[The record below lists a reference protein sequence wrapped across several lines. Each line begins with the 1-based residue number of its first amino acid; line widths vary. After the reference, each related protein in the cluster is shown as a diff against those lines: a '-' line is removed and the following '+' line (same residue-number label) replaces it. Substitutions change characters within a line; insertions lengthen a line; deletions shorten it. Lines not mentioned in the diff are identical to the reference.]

1 MLEFNAIKR
10 VPLRKEYCVE
20 EIVPRVRARTYFVQ
34 DTNSVLSVFIMWLT
48 TVLVNK
54 VSFFLFFL
62 SLFPLSLSFSL
73 SFNTFI
79 KESEDRR
86 LINKLFLNIYPL

>member
-54 VSFFLFFL
+54 VSFFLFF
-62 SLFPLSLSFSL
+62 SLSLSSL
-73 SFNTFI
+73 FI
-79 KESEDRR
+79 
-86 LINKLFLNIYPL
+86 FLSVFQHIYKGI